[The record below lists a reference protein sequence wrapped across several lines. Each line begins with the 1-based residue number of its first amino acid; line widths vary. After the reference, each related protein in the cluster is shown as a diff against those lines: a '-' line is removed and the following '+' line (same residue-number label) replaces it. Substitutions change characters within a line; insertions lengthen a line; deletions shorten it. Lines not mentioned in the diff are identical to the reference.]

1 MPWKGK
7 TVAQTR
13 KEFVERVLNH
23 EASKA
28 ALCRQYGI
36 SRPTGDKWLKRWQG
50 GISELDDRSHLAFHI
65 PNKIIP
71 EVEELIVSYRRK
83 FPAIG
88 ARKIHHL
95 LSKAGDVAVP
105 SVSTIN
111 NILKRNGLISAEASI
126 AATPH
131 IRFVKENPND
141 MWQADFKGW
150 FRIKNGAKC
159 HVLNILDDHSRFCI
173 RSEPLPG
180 ETLELTL
187 PVFLD
192 AFAEYGL
199 PISILCDNGNPWG
212 VASPIGFSK
221 FEVAMME
228 LGVLVIHGR
237 VRHPQTQGKMERFNR
252 TETEECFNLPHY
264 DLSQFSFDEM
274 KYRISSFLSFYNY
287 DRPHESL
294 AMDAPRDHYQPSPR
308 KYNPTKPFTADW
320 DYPTGYSTRTIKHK
334 GFLLYKGR
342 EIFLSEAFEGK
353 RIAFRDSHKPNCITL
368 FFREFRIARY
378 NISEGRFETRNIR
391 LVEGNPRN
399 QS

>member
-28 ALCRQYGI
+28 ALCREYGI
-36 SRPTGDKWLKRWQG
+36 SRPTGDKWLKRWQAG
-50 GISELDDRSHLAFHI
+50 ADELGDRSHLAFHM
-65 PNKIIP
+65 PNRISP
-71 EVEELIVSYRRK
+71 EVEGLVVSYRRN

-95 LSKAGDVAVP
+95 LGKAGDVAVP

-111 NILKRNGLISAEASI
+111 NILKRNGLISPAASL

-131 IRFVKENPND
+131 VRFAKENPND

-150 FRIKNGAKC
+150 FRIRDGVQC
-159 HVLNILDDHSRFCI
+159 HVLNIIDDHSRFCI

-199 PISILCDNGNPWG
+199 PVSVLCDNGNPWG
-212 VASPIGFSK
+212 VATPLGFSK

-252 TETEECFNLPHY
+252 TEAEECFNLPHY
-264 DLSQFSFDEM
+264 DFSQFGFDKV
-274 KYRISSFLSFYNY
+274 KYLITGFLNFYNY

-294 AMDAPRDHYQPSPR
+294 AMDAPRDHYRPSSR
-308 KYNPTKPFTADW
+308 KYNPVKPFDADW
-320 DYPTGYSTRTIKHK
+320 DYPAGYITRTVKHK
-334 GFLLYKGR
+334 GFFLYKGR
-342 EIFLSEAFEGK
+342 EIFLSEAFEDK
-353 RIAFRDSHKPNCITL
+353 RIAFRESHKPGCITL
-368 FFREFRIARY
+368 FFREFKIARY
-378 NISEGRFETRNIR
+378 NLSERKYEMRNIR
-391 LVEGNPRN
+391 LVEGDPRD
-399 QS
+399 QP